1 MTDLQQMFTTNPG
14 LSELSLSR
22 REIDDLAEL
31 LPILSQFKMLKKLD
45 LSENL
50 MRQLPLNLSCLSR
63 LESLNL
69 NGNQFSNTYHAVDCL
84 SSLPRLL
91 SLNINLSEEEQVDY
105 IMKTLPNLQFL
116 NGLEVERDDEE
127 EEEESDNNEEEEV
140 KHPVTSLNPHD
151 IQEEKESDCE
161 EPVPQT
167 FTKINRSVIIFIC

>member
-1 MTDLQQMFTTNPG
+1 MNELQQIFNTNASI
-14 LSELSLSR
+14 SEISLSR

-31 LPILSQFKMLKKLD
+31 LPVLSQFRNLKKLD

-50 MRQLPLNLSCLSR
+50 LRQLPLNMSWLAK
-63 LESLNL
+63 LETLNL

-105 IMKTLPNLQFL
+105 IMKNLPNLQFL

-127 EEEESDNNEEEEV
+127 EEEESENNEDEEES
-140 KHPVTSLNPHD
+140 KEPMSNIKTQQN
-151 IQEEKESDCE
+151 IQEEKEE
-161 EPVPQT
+161 EVEEIVQENLR
-167 FTKINRSVIIFIC
+167 KIRYLYH